1 MISDNNNLN
10 ELLDE
15 EFLRKLEKLK
25 LLIQKG
31 LKGPFKGEHISW
43 RSGAS
48 LEFLDYR
55 KYQAGDDFRY
65 VDWNVFGR
73 LDKLFIKLFRSEE
86 DLTIH
91 ILIDMSRSMEVGDPS
106 KVLYAKKITAALSYI
121 GLANLDKVGVT
132 SFTDSLDKPCSPE
145 RGKQVYLSILKYL
158 NSVKPD
164 GITKLNECLSEYAS
178 TCKRPGVAIVIS
190 DFLYPYGF
198 KNGLESLHHAGFNV
212 TLIQIL
218 DHEELFPTLD
228 GYIQLREIETDEMRK
243 ATVDSA
249 LLEAYKESIALFLN
263 DTQELCRKNR
273 VDYYLTDTGI
283 PFEEFLLDYLT
294 KSVLFHL

>member
-1 MISDNNNLN
+1 MAKSNSTNIF
-10 ELLDE
+10 LDE
-15 EFLRKLEKLK
+15 DFLRKLEKLK

-31 LKGPFKGEHISW
+31 FKGPFKGEHISW
-43 RSGAS
+43 KSGTS

-91 ILIDMSRSMEVGDPS
+91 ILVDMSRSMEAGTPS
-106 KVLYAKKITAALSYI
+106 KELYAKKITAALSYI

-132 SFTDSLDKPCSPE
+132 SFADSLDRPCSPA
-145 RGKQVYLSILKYL
+145 RGKQVYLSVLKYL
-158 NSVKPD
+158 NDIKPN
-164 GITKLNECLSEYAS
+164 GITKLDSCLTDYAS

-190 DFLYPYGF
+190 DFLDPNGF
-198 KNGLESLHHAGFNV
+198 RSGLEALHLARFNV

-218 DHEELFPTLD
+218 DHEELFPTLN
-228 GYIQLREIETDEMRK
+228 GYLQLKEIETGEIRK
-243 ATVDSA
+243 ITLDNESI
-249 LLEAYKESIALFLN
+249 EAYKEQISLFISN
-263 DTQELCRKNR
+263 TKELCRKLQI
-273 VDYYLTDTGI
+273 DYYLTDTSI

-294 KSVLFHL
+294 KAVMFH